1 MHDLL
6 QDIRYAVRTLTRTPA
21 FTIVAVL
28 TLALGIGANTAIFSA
43 LYGVLLRPLP
53 YPGSDRLVGLS
64 YTYGGYHDFQAVT
77 YPAFQYLHDHADVF
91 DALAAST
98 PVGVTLSTNTEA
110 VHLGMARV
118 SREYFRALGV
128 APAIGRS
135 FLAEEDQ
142 PGGPSAVVLSDG
154 LWRRSFGGDA
164 KVLDR
169 AVLIDGTPCTVV
181 GVMPAGFRPPDDAD
195 VWSTLA
201 QVGRTIGSGQN
212 LAVIGRLAPGLTLAQ
227 AAARLRPV
235 LTSYAETF
243 HRGSEEWLSFDSYR
257 ALLGRE
263 VRAPLR
269 ILFGAIAF
277 VLLIACAN
285 VASLLLGRAV
295 VRGREL
301 SVRASLGATRGRLV
315 RQLLSESLVLA
326 LIGGALGVA
335 VATWG
340 LGALRSIAPGSLPA
354 SADIRIDGWALGFTL
369 GLSVLTGIG
378 FGLLPAWQ
386 ASRFDL
392 YEALKAGAGRTA
404 TGRGRVRQL
413 LVTGEIA
420 LALVLLVGAGLLIRT
435 VANLV
440 HSDPGFDPRRVLAAE
455 IWLTGTRYES
465 PSGITAYYDEL
476 RRRVGALPGVASAAV
491 IEAGMPLAR
500 GGNTGVSVGGGEL
513 RGADYRAV
521 SPEFFATLG
530 VPLRQGRYLE
540 GSDRAG
546 SEPVVAVNDAFVHRY
561 LSDRDPVGAA
571 VTVNDVGGPRR
582 VVGVVGDVT
591 SGIGRAAPPT
601 VFIPASQEPAGVA
614 LAFNG
619 WFPIH
624 LLVRTAGDP
633 ASVSAAVARAVR
645 ATDPQVPVGRVR
657 TMGEVLAESL
667 ALRRFVMMLLS
678 LFAGLAAVLAAVGI
692 YGLMSYLVTQRARE
706 FGIRMALGAR
716 PGDVVAMVARRGAVL
731 VGAGVILGVLAAG
744 GLTRLLASQ
753 LFGVRPI
760 DPVTFAAVMVG
771 VVAVA
776 LVACSVPAWRGTKV
790 DPVVALRSE

>member
-1 MHDLL
+1 MDTLL
-6 QDIRYAVRTLTRTPA
+6 QDLRFALRTLARSPGFA
-21 FTIVAVL
+21 LVAVV

-64 YTYGGYHDFQAVT
+64 YTYQGYHDFQSVR
-77 YPAFQYLHDHADVF
+77 YPAFQYLHDHSDVF
-91 DALAAST
+91 DALAATT
-98 PVGVTLSTNTEA
+98 PVGVTLSTGTEA

-128 APAIGRS
+128 APALGRS

-142 PGGPSAVVLSDG
+142 PGGPNAVVLSYG

-164 KVLDR
+164 KLLDR
-169 AVLIDGTPCTVV
+169 TVLIDGTPFTVV
-181 GVMPAGFRPPDDAD
+181 GIMPATFRPPDEAQ

-227 AAARLRPV
+227 AAQRLRPV
-235 LTSYAETF
+235 LVSYAEAF
-243 HRGSEEWLSFDSYR
+243 HRGSEEHLSLDSYQ
-257 ALLGRE
+257 ALRGGE

-269 ILFGAIAF
+269 ILFGAITF

-285 VASLLLGRAV
+285 VASLLLGRAA
-295 VRGREL
+295 GRAQEL
-301 SVRASLGATRGRLV
+301 SLRASLGATRGRLV
-315 RQLLSESLVLA
+315 RQLLSESLVLS
-326 LIGGALGVA
+326 LLGGALGLA
-335 VATWG
+335 VAAWG
-340 LGALRSIAPGSLPA
+340 LAVLRRIAPGSLPA

-369 GLSVLTGIG
+369 GLSILTGVG

-386 ASRFDL
+386 ASRSDL
-392 YEALKAGAGRTA
+392 HEGLKSGAGRTA
-404 TGRGRVRQL
+404 TGRGRVRQI

-440 HSDPGFDPRRVLAAE
+440 HTDQGFDPRRVLAAE
-455 IWLTGTRYES
+455 FWLTGTRYDS
-465 PSGITAYYDEL
+465 APGIAAYYDEV
-476 RRRVGALPGVASAAV
+476 RRRVGGLPGVASAAV
-491 IEAGMPLAR
+491 IEAGLPLAR

-530 VPLRQGRYLE
+530 VPLRQGRYLDA
-540 GSDRAG
+540 SDRAG
-546 SEPVVAVNDAFVHRY
+546 SEPVVAVNETFVHRY

-571 VTVNDVGGPRR
+571 VTVSDVGGPRR

-591 SGIGRAAPPT
+591 SGIGRSVPPT

-624 LLVRTAGDP
+624 VLVRTTGDP
-633 ASVSAAVARAVR
+633 ASTAAAVARAVR
-645 ATDPQVPVGRVR
+645 TADPQVPLGRVR
-657 TMGEVLAESL
+657 TMDEVLAESL
-667 ALRRFVMMLLS
+667 ALRRFVMVLLS
-678 LFAGLAAVLAAVGI
+678 LFAGLAAVLAAVGT
-692 YGLMSYLVTQRARE
+692 YGLMSFLVTQRSRE

-716 PGDVVAMVARRGAVL
+716 PGDVVAMVVRRGAVL
-731 VGAGVILGVLAAG
+731 VGTGVVLGVLAAG

-753 LFGVRPI
+753 LFGVHPI
-760 DPVTFAAVMVG
+760 DPATFTAVMAGLV
-771 VVAVA
+771 VVALA
-776 LVACSVPAWRGTKV
+776 ACSVPAWRGTKV